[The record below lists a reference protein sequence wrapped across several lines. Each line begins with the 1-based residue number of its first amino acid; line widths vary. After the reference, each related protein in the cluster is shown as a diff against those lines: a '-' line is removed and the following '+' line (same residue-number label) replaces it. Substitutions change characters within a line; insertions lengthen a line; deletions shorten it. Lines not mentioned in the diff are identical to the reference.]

1 MDKSIKNFN
10 VRLRTITIKEL
21 IVGIIL
27 TFILSGIL
35 MLIFPEIYESDELF
49 FIVFLLIGA
58 LLFVWALRGTKGL
71 DQNIENIFEENT
83 KKEIIYVFLINILF
97 AFLFTF
103 LISSVDILIGMS
115 DPTWTSIWNVDK
127 VDIDSSVVIL
137 DAIGAIIFAPIMEE
151 LVFRGVLFNR
161 LKIRTGIIP
170 AMLISS
176 FLFAIGHDFGGII
189 SAFLFGICMCILYL
203 KTDNILVPMSVHF
216 INNVVATVLDLTGLD
231 IVISQFPLIIPSTI
245 ISVIAT
251 IYLIKYIIKE
261 TRKLKNRYS

>member
-1 MDKSIKNFN
+1 MDKSVKNFN

-137 DAIGAIIFAPIMEE
+137 DAIGAILFAPIMEE

>member
-1 MDKSIKNFN
+1 MDKSVKNFN